1 MPISQNSRASLA
13 TIVEATFGTTPS
25 TPTLITLPF
34 ATHSLDDTRQTLGGT
49 DIRGD
54 EMERFLRLGD
64 VTVAGDITGDFRKG
78 DYDTLLESV
87 MRGEWATN
95 VLKVG
100 TTPKFMTIEETAA
113 DIDQFRQ
120 FKGMTANTM
129 NIAVTSGS
137 STPVQVTFGM
147 MGREVTQ
154 SATTVATTLTAASS
168 NSPFDHHSGDF
179 ALGNVGSSS
188 TACVTAIS
196 FDVARN
202 YETTFCVGDP
212 FTKSMVSGNAAITGT
227 FTAYYEDETL
237 LARYTG
243 ETLTELELSVDDETG
258 ANPYTFL
265 FPSVKFTGAPVPV
278 SGPTGARMVEIPFT
292 ALYDATEGSNL
303 VITRTA

>member
-1 MPISQNSRASLA
+1 MTISQNSRASLA
-13 TIVEATFGTTPS
+13 TIVEATFGTTPA

-64 VTVAGDITGDFRKG
+64 VSVTGDITGDFRKG

-87 MRGEWATN
+87 MRNAWSTN

-113 DIDQFRQ
+113 DIGQFRQ

-129 NIAVTSGS
+129 NIAVNSGS

-154 SATTVATTLTAASS
+154 SATTVATTLTDASG
-168 NSPFDHHSGDF
+168 NSPFDHYSGDF
-179 ALGNVGSSS
+179 ALGDVATSS
-188 TACVTAIS
+188 AFCVTAIS
-196 FDVARN
+196 FDVARS
-202 YETTFCVGDP
+202 YEAAYCVGDP
-212 FTKSMVSGNAAITGT
+212 LTKAMISGNAAISGT

-243 ETLTELELSVDDETG
+243 ETLTELELSVDDQTG

-265 FPSVKFTGAPVPV
+265 FPAVKFTGAPVPV
-278 SGPTGARMVEIPFT
+278 SGPTGARLVEIPFT
-292 ALYDATEGSNL
+292 ALYDATEASNL